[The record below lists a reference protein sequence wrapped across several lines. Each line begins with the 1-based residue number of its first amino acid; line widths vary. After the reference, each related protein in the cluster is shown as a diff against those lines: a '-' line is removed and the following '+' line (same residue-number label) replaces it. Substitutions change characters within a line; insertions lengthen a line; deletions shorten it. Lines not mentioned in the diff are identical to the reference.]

1 MKVLLYFQD
10 QDRMK
15 KSGIGRAL
23 RHQIKALSLNGIE
36 YTLDPKDN
44 FDLAHINTYF
54 GKSQRVLKKVK
65 KKGIPV
71 IVHGHSTFEDFRESF
86 RLWKLIEPYY
96 DRCLIKQYSRADYI
110 ITPTPYSKKLIE
122 NYDFVKCPVVAIS
135 NGIDPMEYAYNE
147 DNVKAFKEYFHLA
160 EGDKV
165 VIGIGWFFYRK
176 GLDDF
181 FKVAKSLPNIKFI
194 WFGHQPKWQTQ
205 GRMLKEI
212 KNKPNNVIMPGYIDG
227 KVIKGAL
234 SGADMMFFPSREETE
249 GIVVLEAMAS
259 RLPLLVRDIPVY
271 DPWLKDRVNCYKG
284 KTTEDFISLIPQII
298 KEKDEKMLDQALAD
312 VKESD
317 LQAIGARLKAIYEQV
332 LLERTHK
339 HE

>member
-23 RHQIKALSLNGIE
+23 RHQIKALTQNGID
-36 YTLDPKDN
+36 YTLDPDDDY
-44 FDLAHINTYF
+44 DLAHINTYF

-65 KKGIPV
+65 RRGIPV
-71 IVHGHSTFEDFRESF
+71 IVHGHSTFEDFRKSF
-86 RLWKLIEPYY
+86 RLWRLIEPYY
-96 DRCLIKQYSRADYI
+96 DRCLVKQYSKADYI
-110 ITPTPYSKKLIE
+110 ITPTPYSKGLIE
-122 NYDFVKCPVVAIS
+122 NYSFVKCPVINIS
-135 NGIDPMEYAYNE
+135 NGIDPKEYTYSE
-147 DNVKAFKEYFHLA
+147 ENVKAFREYFKLQ
-160 EGDKV
+160 EGEKV

-181 FKVAKSLPNIKFI
+181 FKVARNLPDIKFI

-205 GRMLKEI
+205 SRMLKEI
-212 KNKPNNVIMPGYIDG
+212 KHRPSNVIMPGYIDG

-259 RLPLLVRDIPVY
+259 HLPLLVRDIPVY
-271 DPWLKDRVNCYKG
+271 DPWLKDEVNCYKA
-284 KTTEDFISLIPQII
+284 KTVEEFVSLIPKII
-298 KEKDEKMLDQALAD
+298 EKKDQTILEKAYQD
-312 VKESD
+312 VLNND
-317 LQAIGARLKAIYEQV
+317 LKLIGERLKDIYEKV
-332 LLERTHK
+332 LLERTQI